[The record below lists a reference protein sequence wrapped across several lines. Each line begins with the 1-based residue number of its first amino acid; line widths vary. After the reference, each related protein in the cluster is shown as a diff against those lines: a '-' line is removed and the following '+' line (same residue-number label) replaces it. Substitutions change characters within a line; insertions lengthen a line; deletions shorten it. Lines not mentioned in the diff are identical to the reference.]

1 VALSAPSV
9 GEPHFDLLRP
19 WIRRVLSTLL
29 TGPPLPLVN
38 VNFPREPRGLMW
50 TRVSVRQYDGRIVPT
65 KDPQGRELYWFSV
78 VPIVEAEEGTDR
90 WAVEQNW
97 ISMTPLRLD
106 LTDEPRLRDVRA
118 HRPLDE
124 ALAASSSPPT
134 SSPEQ
139 AERVRQDE
147 AATSMTKH

>member
-1 VALSAPSV
+1 
-9 GEPHFDLLRP
+9 
-19 WIRRVLSTLL
+19 
-29 TGPPLPLVN
+29 
-38 VNFPREPRGLMW
+38 
-50 TRVSVRQYDGRIVPT
+50 
-65 KDPQGRELYWFSV
+65 
-78 VPIVEAEEGTDR
+78 
-90 WAVEQNW
+90 
-97 ISMTPLRLD
+97 MTPLRLD